1 MAWFPVSVFRVFR
14 VFRGPPFPFSQ
25 TRHPRLGSG
34 VIDFIREIRGQKTRF
49 GFRLSVSPVI
59 RGRSELAR
67 IFGSSPRLGPAGEII
82 GVCGE
87 ALAITHRKEAER
99 SLSRSEER
107 LRATYDHA
115 PVGIAE
121 ANLKGTLVAA
131 NAKFCTQL
139 GFNREELI
147 GRSIVEITHPDDVAT
162 TEKNQAEL
170 VQGLVPFYASEKRYR
185 HKTDI
190 SFGLLPPS
198 PWFVM
203 KTAPVPSRSR
213 LFKTSRRKNAP
224 TKPAAAWWQSWRTRM
239 TRSSQKISRVASRPG
254 IAELNKCSAT
264 PLPK

>member
-1 MAWFPVSVFRVFR
+1 
-14 VFRGPPFPFSQ
+14 
-25 TRHPRLGSG
+25 
-34 VIDFIREIRGQKTRF
+34 
-49 GFRLSVSPVI
+49 
-59 RGRSELAR
+59 
-67 IFGSSPRLGPAGEII
+67 
-82 GVCGE
+82 
-87 ALAITHRKEAER
+87 LAITHRKEAER

-139 GFNREELI
+139 GFTREELI
-147 GRSIVEITHPDDVAT
+147 GRSIVGITHPDDVAT

-190 SFGLLPPS
+190 SFGRLPPS